1 MILSSPLF
9 ITLIIN
15 LFINS
20 RHDLNIIS
28 LICARSF
35 VAILQNIAMFFLDH
49 MLYNQGSYRKHNLC
63 TIQRISH
70 PFLYYYN
77 NHKKTFPNNLGNKK
91 RLRRISLMF
100 AYLCG
105 NPKSNGI
112 RKNLEKNQPALGF
125 DISQKRRSCVNST
138 LQLNCS
144 E

>member
-63 TIQRISH
+63 KIQKYHTLFYIITIII
-70 PFLYYYN
+70 
-77 NHKKTFPNNLGNKK
+77 KK
-91 RLRRISLMF
+91 RSQIILEITKATKMMNFSLCLLF
-100 AYLCG
+100 
-105 NPKSNGI
+105 
-112 RKNLEKNQPALGF
+112 
-125 DISQKRRSCVNST
+125 SCVFTIIYIFLTAFISFT
-138 LQLNCS
+138 CIFVCL
-144 E
+144 